1 MANVTNRHRIKF
13 FRIFPGQRMSRRN
26 VSSYLFGKPANKCQ
40 WAEKNQQK
48 KKLLPGAVKHP
59 ATLMGRQHHL
69 PAENHH
75 NSPSEIINRNQKMTE
90 NAEIQ

>member
-1 MANVTNRHRIKF
+1 MGRKKSA
-13 FRIFPGQRMSRRN
+13 
-26 VSSYLFGKPANKCQ
+26 
-40 WAEKNQQK
+40 K